1 MFTTSKN
8 KLAQCALAIALGAGA
23 LTATPVHAGNTCKK
37 VYLQVANQT
46 GQLINIV
53 DLDYWDPS
61 FGRNG
66 GWRSEPVRNEQIAN
80 GRVWQET
87 RNLERVNQRQTRI
100 RVEYRVRGKHGGWSL
115 KKTKVESGTKLCSD
129 RTNFMVTLR

>member
-1 MFTTSKN
+1 MFKNSKITF
-8 KLAQCALAIALGAGA
+8 AQCALAIALGAGA
-23 LTATPVHAGNTCKK
+23 LAASPAYAGNSCKK

-46 GQLINIV
+46 GQLVNIV

-87 RNLERVNQRQTRI
+87 RNLERVNQRRTKI
-100 RVEYRVRGKHGGWSL
+100 RVEYRVRGKLGGWSI
-115 KKTKVESGTKLCSD
+115 KKIKVESGQKLCRD
-129 RTNFMVTLR
+129 RTSFNVTLR